1 MGFGAL
7 SSDIAAGL
15 AAVGEVFGGDVV
27 YRRGRKTATIANAY
41 QGDYLS
47 RLDDQT
53 GLPINIDS
61 IDWYLP
67 AANCVFNSTP
77 FEPEEGD
84 KIEAD
89 GVTWLV
95 VRDGAA
101 SAWQWSDMV
110 ARSEYQV
117 RAKRVK

>member
-7 SSDIAAGL
+7 SSDLAAGL

-53 GLPINIDS
+53 GLPINVDS
-61 IDWYLP
+61 IVWFLP
-67 AANCVFNSTP
+67 AENCKFGATA
-77 FEPEEGD
+77 FAPEEGD
-84 KIEAD
+84 TITAD
-89 GVTWLV
+89 GMTWLV
-95 VRDGAA
+95 IRDGAV
-101 SAWQWSDMV
+101 SAWQWSDLV

-117 RAKRVK
+117 HAKRVK